1 MCSNFL
7 LLLPSLGSFRISFV
21 YVYVNFSIDVCV
33 SSKSKTHGEKCAFL
47 NASSTHADSPCF

>member
-7 LLLPSLGSFRISFV
+7 LLLQSLGSFRISFV

-33 SSKSKTHGEKCAFL
+33 Y
-47 NASSTHADSPCF
+47 